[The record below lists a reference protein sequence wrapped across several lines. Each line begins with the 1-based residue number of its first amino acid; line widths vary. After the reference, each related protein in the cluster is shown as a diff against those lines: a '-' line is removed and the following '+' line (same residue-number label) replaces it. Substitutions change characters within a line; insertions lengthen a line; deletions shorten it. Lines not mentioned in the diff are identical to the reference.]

1 MFAKDNELYLRAVE
15 PADSKLLY
23 EWENDLSLWQVSERF
38 APLSHF
44 EIEQFILNNQ
54 DLFANKQLRLMIDIQ
69 TSNHSLSIGTVD
81 IYDLDLYHQ
90 RAGIGIL
97 IDAPYRNK
105 GYARRAMILTQ
116 NYCFK
121 VLKLHQVYGLIA
133 ADNQASLKLFSS
145 LNYTETAK
153 KTDWLKKDDGFI
165 DQYQFQLHQP
175 EKKSK

>member
-1 MFAKDNELYLRAVE
+1 
-15 PADSKLLY
+15 
-23 EWENDLSLWQVSERF
+23 
-38 APLSHF
+38 
-44 EIEQFILNNQ
+44 
-54 DLFANKQLRLMIDIQ
+54 
-69 TSNHSLSIGTVD
+69 
-81 IYDLDLYHQ
+81 
-90 RAGIGIL
+90 
-97 IDAPYRNK
+97 
-105 GYARRAMILTQ
+105 MILTQ
-116 NYCFK
+116 NYCFE